1 LEQNVVVG
9 QVNVKFEP
17 KNDGAVKIMRWRE
30 RGYLYLRDTAKPDLA
45 QSLFG
50 KSPGLSSLSVAIE
63 GEPAVEIEA
72 FSRVAY
78 RYYRT

>member
-1 LEQNVVVG
+1 MVLL
-9 QVNVKFEP
+9 
-17 KNDGAVKIMRWRE
+17 KIVRRRE
-30 RGYLYLRDTAKPDLA
+30 RRYLYLRDTAKSDLA

-50 KSPGLSSLSVAIE
+50 KSSGVSSLSVAIE

-78 RYYRT
+78 YRT